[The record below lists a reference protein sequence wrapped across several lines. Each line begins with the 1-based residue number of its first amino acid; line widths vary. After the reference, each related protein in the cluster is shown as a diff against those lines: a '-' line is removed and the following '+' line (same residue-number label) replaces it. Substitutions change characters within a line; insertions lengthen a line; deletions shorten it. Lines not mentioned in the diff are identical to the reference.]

1 MPEWLPALLAGLAL
15 GLLAGWSLGQL
26 RGARLR
32 EEKARLEALLEG
44 ERTAAARQIEAL
56 RKAEQELADT
66 FRALSGKALRES
78 SESFLQLARTQ
89 LEAREQAIGE
99 MLRPIREALEK
110 TERQIRE
117 IEKERREAYG
127 ALSQHLRAMLESHQ
141 ALQAETR
148 RLVQAL
154 RRPEVR
160 GQWGEL
166 TLRRL
171 VELAG
176 MQEHCDFE
184 EQPSVAG
191 EDGRLRPDLVVHLPE
206 ARRIVVDAKTP
217 LDAYLEAV
225 EAEDEGARR
234 AALARHARK
243 VRERVQELASKRYWA
258 RFDGSLDFVV
268 LFIPGDQF
276 LAAALEQD
284 PALLEDALAD
294 RVMLAT
300 PTSLVALLRAVA
312 YGWRQQ
318 ALARNAET
326 VRDLGRE
333 LYERLAVMTAHLD
346 KLGAA
351 LNRSVGAYNAAVGSL
366 ERRVLPSARRFTEL
380 GVPATRE
387 LGEPKPVESLARSP
401 AAPAGGDDDADAGGR
416 SPEG

>member
-1 MPEWLPALLAGLAL
+1 MAEWLPALAAGLVL
-15 GLLAGWSLGQL
+15 GLLAGWALGQ
-26 RGARLR
+26 RGLARLR

-44 ERTAAARQIEAL
+44 EQRAAERQVEAL
-56 RKAEQELADT
+56 QKAEQALTDT
-66 FRALSGKALRES
+66 FRALSSAALRES

-89 LEAREQAIGE
+89 LEARERAIDD
-99 MLRPIREALEK
+99 MLRPIREALVK

-176 MQEHCDFE
+176 MQSHCDFE
-184 EQPSVAG
+184 EQPTVAG
-191 EDGRLRPDLVVHLPE
+191 EDGRVRPDLVVHLPE
-206 ARRIVVDAKTP
+206 GRRIVVDAKTP

-225 EAEDEGARR
+225 EATEEEARR
-234 AALARHARK
+234 AALLRHARK
-243 VRERVQELASKRYWA
+243 VRERVGELASKRYWA

-284 PALLEDALAD
+284 PRLLEDALAD

-333 LYERLAVMTAHLD
+333 LHERLATMLAHFD
-346 KLGAA
+346 RLGSA
-351 LNRSVGAYNAAVGSL
+351 LNRTVEAYNSALGSL
-366 ERRVLPSARRFTEL
+366 ERRVLPGARRFTEL
-380 GVPATRE
+380 GVPTTRE
-387 LGEPKPVESLARSP
+387 LPEAKPVETLARTSV
-401 AAPAGGDDDADAGGR
+401 AGENGSRATKD
-416 SPEG
+416 EE

>member
-1 MPEWLPALLAGLAL
+1 MAEWLPALAAGLVL
-15 GLLAGWSLGQL
+15 GLLAGWALGQ
-26 RGARLR
+26 RGLARLR

-44 ERTAAARQIEAL
+44 EQRAAERQVEAL
-56 RKAEQELADT
+56 QKAEQALTDT
-66 FRALSGKALRES
+66 FRALSSAALRES

-89 LEAREQAIGE
+89 LEARERAIDD
-99 MLRPIREALEK
+99 MLRPIREALVK

-176 MQEHCDFE
+176 MQSHCDFE
-184 EQPSVAG
+184 EQPTVAG
-191 EDGRLRPDLVVHLPE
+191 EDGRVRPDLVVHLPE
-206 ARRIVVDAKTP
+206 GRRIVVDAKTP

-225 EAEDEGARR
+225 EATEEEARR
-234 AALARHARK
+234 AALLRHARK
-243 VRERVQELASKRYWA
+243 VRERVGELASKRYWA

-284 PALLEDALAD
+284 PRLLEDALAD

-333 LYERLAVMTAHLD
+333 LHERLATMLAHFD
-346 KLGAA
+346 RLGSA
-351 LNRSVGAYNAAVGSL
+351 LNRTVEAYNSALGSL
-366 ERRVLPSARRFTEL
+366 ERRVLPGARRFTEL
-380 GVPATRE
+380 GVPTTRE
-387 LGEPKPVESLARSP
+387 LPEAKPVETLARTSV
-401 AAPAGGDDDADAGGR
+401 AGENGSRAPKD
-416 SPEG
+416 EE